1 MYPKAF
7 PSDYLDIKLLEGDPE
22 VESFV
27 KSMPGAETVIHER
40 DRNVAQIETLLKEDC
55 ETAFTNARYGFI
67 SGALRETYEQNKIK
81 EATSTQIIDLFV
93 THKVLGFPIFIL
105 FMWIMFEATFRLG
118 EYPMEWIRIIR
129 GLDRKVRAGVT

>member
-1 MYPKAF
+1 M
-7 PSDYLDIKLLEGDPE
+7 
-22 VESFV
+22 ESFV
-27 KSMPGAETVIHER
+27 ESMPGAETVLHER

-105 FMWIMFEATFRLG
+105 FMWIIPSGRIPDGMD
-118 EYPMEWIRIIR
+118 RIIR
-129 GLDRKVRAGVT
+129 GLDRRVRAR

>member
-1 MYPKAF
+1 MKNSVDIPK
-7 PSDYLDIKLLEGDPE
+7 SLSKRYLSIKLLEGDRE
-22 VESFV
+22 IETFI
-27 KSMPGAETVIHER
+27 KTLPGAETIFQER
-40 DRNVAQIETLLKEDC
+40 DRNTALIEKLLQEDC

-67 SGALRETYEQNKIK
+67 SGALRETYEQNTIK

-118 EYPMEWIRIIR
+118 GYPMEWIEAFGR
-129 GLDRKVRAGVT
+129 GDR